1 MLPTRDAR
9 LVRWTSEHVQNR
21 IDGMLTQTAR
31 FSDLSRDSKA
41 VAAAADRG
49 AVTITR
55 RDGED
60 LVLERASVVE
70 HRRAGLQLA
79 AQIVAVAVSEWPEG
93 FATRLNVPFPWIRFL
108 PEPYRED
115 FATELVEV
123 ARACAAV
130 SVFDDLATTIHA
142 WQSTA
147 EAYAA
152 GLVDVEPAWLDQPAH
167 VERPVA

>member
-1 MLPTRDAR
+1 
-9 LVRWTSEHVQNR
+9 
-21 IDGMLTQTAR
+21 MLTQTAR

-41 VAAAADRG
+41 VAAATDHG

-60 LVLERASVVE
+60 LILERASVVA

-79 AQIVAVAVSEWPEG
+79 AQIVAAAVSEWPDS
-93 FATRLNVPFPWIRFL
+93 FAECLKAPFPWIRFL
-108 PEPYRED
+108 PESYREK

-152 GLVDVEPAWLDQPAH
+152 GLVGIEPEWLDEPAH
-167 VERPVA
+167 VERPGA

>member
-1 MLPTRDAR
+1 MIENMP
-9 LVRWTSEHVQNR
+9 
-21 IDGMLTQTAR
+21 TQTAR

-49 AVTITR
+49 PVTITR

-60 LVLERASVVE
+60 LILERASVVQ
-70 HRRAGLQLA
+70 HRRAGLALA
-79 AQIVAVAVSEWPEG
+79 AQIVATAVTEWPNSFTE
-93 FATRLNVPFPWIRFL
+93 RLNGPFPWIRFL
-108 PEPYRED
+108 PDEYREA
-115 FATELVEV
+115 FAQELLEV

-130 SVFDDLATTIHA
+130 SAFDDLATTIHA

-147 EAYAA
+147 EAYAT
-152 GLVDVEPAWLDQPAH
+152 GLVEVDPEWLDEPTS

>member
-1 MLPTRDAR
+1 
-9 LVRWTSEHVQNR
+9 
-21 IDGMLTQTAR
+21 MLTQTAR
-31 FSDLSRDSKA
+31 FSDLSRDSKS

-70 HRRAGLQLA
+70 QRRAGLQLA
-79 AQIVAVAVSEWPEG
+79 AQIVAVAVSERPG
-93 FATRLNVPFPWIRFL
+93 SFAERLKAPFPWIRFL
-108 PEPYRED
+108 PEPHRED
-115 FATELVEV
+115 FAAELLEV

-130 SVFDDLATTIHA
+130 SAFEDLATTIHA

-152 GLVDVEPAWLDQPAH
+152 GLVGVEPEWLDEPST
-167 VERPVA
+167 VDRPVA

>member
-1 MLPTRDAR
+1 
-9 LVRWTSEHVQNR
+9 
-21 IDGMLTQTAR
+21 MLTQTAR

-49 AVTITR
+49 PVTITR

-79 AQIVAVAVSEWPEG
+79 AQIVAVAVSAWPDSFTE
-93 FATRLNVPFPWIRFL
+93 RLKDPFPWIRFL
-108 PEPYRED
+108 SEPYRED
-115 FATELVEV
+115 FAAELVEV

-142 WQSTA
+142 WQATA

-152 GLVDVEPAWLDQPAH
+152 GLVDVEPEWLDEPTV
-167 VERPVA
+167 VERPDA

>member
-1 MLPTRDAR
+1 
-9 LVRWTSEHVQNR
+9 
-21 IDGMLTQTAR
+21 MLTQTAR

-49 AVTITR
+49 PVTITR

-79 AQIVAVAVSEWPEG
+79 AQIVAAAVSEWPGSFTE
-93 FATRLNVPFPWIRFL
+93 RLKAPFPWIRFL
-108 PEPYRED
+108 PEAYRED
-115 FATELVEV
+115 FAAELLEV

-130 SVFDDLATTIHA
+130 SVFDELATTIHA

-152 GLVDVEPAWLDQPAH
+152 GLVGVEPEWLDEPTA